1 MATSKKGNFMSEMAK
16 FGRLFAR
23 DKPDMDKRFL
33 TPEQRNQLLIEMSE
47 EKALSD
53 AFDKAMMTTP
63 AAASTSTVPAMD
75 EFDAEKM
82 KKVIA
87 EIMAAEVKPVTPGSF
102 AREYMTNPTPPR
114 RREVELKTTV
124 ESCWEAENNAT
135 GPEIDALIVN
145 HPHEYA
151 RGRNVARKAFEDAKT
166 NGRVIDEDG
175 TGIVIEHMPWSPFTD
190 EGAAFCIG
198 VVYHWREYSEDWHER
213 EKHLEGVRMAVLKS
227 RAEDLERAEKE
238 KQRQAMEKE
247 TVTLSKHML
256 NYGTGII
263 RMPESSGIAKI
274 AGAIAGGELDKL
286 KRD

>member
-23 DKPDMDKRFL
+23 DKPDVERA
-33 TPEQRNQLLIEMSE
+33 I
-47 EKALSD
+47 SD
-53 AFDKAMMTTP
+53 AFDKAMLTTP
-63 AAASTSTVPAMD
+63 AASSTSTVPAMD

-102 AREYMTNPTPPR
+102 AREYMTDPTPPR

-238 KQRQAMEKE
+238 KQRQALEKEKE
-247 TVTLSKHML
+247 TVTFSKHML

>member
-1 MATSKKGNFMSEMAK
+1 MATSKKGNFMSEIAK
-16 FGRLFAR
+16 FGRLFTR
-23 DKPDMDKRFL
+23 DKPDV
-33 TPEQRNQLLIEMSE
+33 

-53 AFDKAMMTTP
+53 AFDKTISDAFDKTMLATP

-82 KKVIA
+82 KKAIA
-87 EIMAAEVKPVTPGSF
+87 EIMAAEVKPVTPASF
-102 AREYMTNPTPPR
+102 AREYMTDPTPPR
-114 RREVELKTTV
+114 RHEVWLKTTV
-124 ESCWEAENNAT
+124 ESCWEVENNAT

-145 HPHEYA
+145 YPHEYA
-151 RGRNVARKAFEDAKT
+151 RGRKVARKAFEDAKT
-166 NGRVIDEDG
+166 NCRVKTNGRVIDEEG
-175 TGIVIEHMPWSPFTD
+175 AGIVIEHMPWSPFTD

-198 VVYHWREYSEDWHER
+198 VVHHWREYLEVWHER
-213 EKHLEGVRMAVLKS
+213 EKHLEGVRMAVLKA

-238 KQRQAMEKE
+238 
-247 TVTLSKHML
+247 TVAFSKHML

-274 AGAIAGGELDKL
+274 AGAIASGELDKL